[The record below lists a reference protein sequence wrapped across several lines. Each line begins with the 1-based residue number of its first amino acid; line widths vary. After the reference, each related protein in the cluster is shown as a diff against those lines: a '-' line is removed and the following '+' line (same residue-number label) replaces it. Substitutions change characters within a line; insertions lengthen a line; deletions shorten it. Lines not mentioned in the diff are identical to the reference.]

1 MAALIDEKL
10 LDDKLAS
17 LETARSWSPR
27 VMSKLETH
35 IRSADDDALFRINPF
50 GFAAEKNIPENE
62 AIDLFLHATAVGLFG
77 MDWLL
82 LCPACSCVV
91 DDFRNLKAVNQ
102 NYHCH
107 MCQTDYESR
116 LDEFIAVYFT
126 ISPLVREISLH
137 RPDELSPHDYVF
149 KYRGCREG
157 RLPDGTPMLHAQ
169 EAITRA
175 VEYIP
180 AGETIRV
187 TVEAEEGAI
196 VGVSPEGRI
205 AFAYAVEGAPTG
217 EPPAIKFLYGDK
229 ARAHALGKTTRGTTE
244 LVVENATGRRGCLH
258 VAVVP
263 GWFKIGEIELDFA
276 PFLTGKR
283 LLTTQTFRDLFRSE
297 VIRSSEGLGVRSITL
312 LFTDLKGS
320 TALYD
325 RIGDLNAFALVQRHF
340 EHLQDAVV
348 RQRGAII
355 KTIGDAVM
363 AAFLEPA
370 DAVRAALAM
379 RREIAAFNRAQ
390 PDRSLVLKIGI
401 HNGGAIAVTQNDRL
415 DYFGQTVNVAA
426 RVQGLADADEICITE
441 DVFEAEGV
449 QDALAEVAIT
459 REIARLR
466 GIDQDYPVFRI
477 SPAPTHAAATA

>member
-1 MAALIDEKL
+1 MAAVLDEKL
-10 LDDKLAS
+10 LDEKLAS

-27 VMSKLETH
+27 VISKLETH
-35 IRSADDDALFRINPF
+35 IRSADEEALFRINPF
-50 GFAAEKNIPENE
+50 SFAAEKNISENE
-62 AIDLFLHATAVGLFG
+62 ALDLFLHAAALGLFE

-82 LCPACSCVV
+82 VCPACSCVV
-91 DDFRNLKAVNQ
+91 DNFRNLKGVNQ

-107 MCQTDYESR
+107 MCQMDYESR

-126 ISPLVREISLH
+126 VSPVVREISLH
-137 RPDELSPHDYVF
+137 HPEELSARDYVF
-149 KYRGCREG
+149 KYFACREG

-169 EAITRA
+169 QAITRT
-175 VEYIP
+175 VEYLP
-180 AGETIRV
+180 PGDTVRLTI
-187 TVEAEEGAI
+187 EAEEGAI

-205 AFAYAVEGAPTG
+205 AFAYAVEGAPTSGTPQVNVVYG
-217 EPPAIKFLYGDK
+217 EK
-229 ARAHALGKTTRGTTE
+229 ARTHALGKTTRGATE
-244 LVVENATGRRGCLH
+244 FLVENPTDRRGCLH

-263 GWFKIGEIELDFA
+263 PWFKMGEPLDFA

-297 VIRSSEGLGVRSITL
+297 VIRSSEGLGVRRITL

-348 RQRGAII
+348 RHRGAII

-370 DAVRAALAM
+370 DAVKAALAM
-379 RREIAAFNRAQ
+379 RHEIAAFNRAQ
-390 PDRSLVLKIGI
+390 PNRSLVLKIGV
-401 HNGGAIAVTQNDRL
+401 HNGSAIAVTQNDRL

-426 RVQGLADADEICITE
+426 RVQGLAEADEICVTE
-441 DVFEAEGV
+441 DIFEADDV
-449 QDALAEVAIT
+449 QGELANFVVEREVAK
-459 REIARLR
+459 LR

-477 SPAPTHAAATA
+477 RAAAAGRGAT